1 LDPCVPLRSIGHTHT
16 HTQISNRTEKV
27 VPTKKTVEFGALIL
41 VFLSAHLC
49 FQLPTPLRYL
59 FISRIMKMLS
69 FLNALVGAAVLA
81 TTTTEISAQNS
92 CQWFGN
98 QCYGFCSDFSLCM
111 GASADTCGHNCPRI
125 TNVSG
130 PSNLTGSTGLTG
142 LGGPDAVPNRIKPLS
157 VLRTVVATE
166 VAYAEA
172 KEVTHAVAKEVANA
186 EANAEAKEVANAE
199 AKEVAHAEAKAV
211 SNEKPA
217 NSCQWFGG
225 ECFGF
230 CDDFSLCMGGSA
242 DTCGNNCR

>member
-1 LDPCVPLRSIGHTHT
+1 
-16 HTQISNRTEKV
+16 
-27 VPTKKTVEFGALIL
+27 
-41 VFLSAHLC
+41 
-49 FQLPTPLRYL
+49 
-59 FISRIMKMLS
+59 MKMLS

-92 CQWFGN
+92 CQWFGS
-98 QCYGFCSDFSLCM
+98 QCDGFCSDFSLCM

-125 TNVSG
+125 NNASG
-130 PSNLTGSTGLTG
+130 PTNLTGSTGLTG

-166 VAYAEA
+166 VA
-172 KEVTHAVAKEVANA
+172 HAVAKEVANA
-186 EANAEAKEVANAE
+186 EANAEAKEVANAKANAE
-199 AKEVAHAEAKAV
+199 AKEVANAEAKEVANAEAKEVANAEAKEVANAEVNAEAKAV

-225 ECFGF
+225 QCYGF